1 MWNEAS
7 IETRHLNGEPPWLFG
22 VPSSSPKLATKTLR
36 PRLTARCYE
45 GGLVHDLFDLADVP
59 KARHWSGSA
68 FGITSSQDW
77 AKRCQKTS
85 QDLWILYGVGL
96 KIVSRQTIGITR
108 RSADWFHRHVARGEG
123 WIADCEDRTFK
134 IHQDTGSHRDSTAMS
149 IHDRWL
155 ACV

>member
-1 MWNEAS
+1 MENLLGCLVCHQALQS
-7 IETRHLNGEPPWLFG
+7 LQQKRFALDSQRGATRVAWYTTYLTWQMYQRRGTG
-22 VPSSSPKLATKTLR
+22 VGQCLGLHHRRIGPK
-36 PRLTARCYE
+36 
-45 GGLVHDLFDLADVP
+45 DV
-59 KARHWSGSA
+59 KRHRRTCGY
-68 FGITSSQDW
+68 
-77 AKRCQKTS
+77 
-85 QDLWILYGVGL
+85 YGVGL